1 MEYND
6 RSIRSDSELISESS
20 NRAENG
26 HGASEQQLLDVR
38 DERIPK
44 KNHERSQVAI
54 QSNEHSS

>member
-1 MEYND
+1 MEYNYF
-6 RSIRSDSELISESS
+6 SIRSDSELISESS

-44 KNHERSQVAI
+44 KS
-54 QSNEHSS
+54 